1 MFTLFA
7 RFRLESN
14 ARNIQETSEYQ
25 APRSKSDHLNISSII
40 AAPNQILT
48 RTQNRNDDETLI
60 GVAGRLLVAGDFR
73 VYSGNY

>member
-7 RFRLESN
+7 LLRLEYN
-14 ARNIQETSEYQ
+14 ARNIQETSDYQ

-73 VYSGNY
+73 VYSGIY